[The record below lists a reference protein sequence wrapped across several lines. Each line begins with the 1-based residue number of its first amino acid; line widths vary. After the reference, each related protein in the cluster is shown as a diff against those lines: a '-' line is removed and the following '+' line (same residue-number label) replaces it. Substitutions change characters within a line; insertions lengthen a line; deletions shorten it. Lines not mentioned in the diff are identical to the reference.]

1 MSPERELTEAELREK
16 RGEGPDTARLR
27 YLDPSM
33 CRFYPG
39 NFAALHLEIT
49 GIWVYGGVYAAY
61 CFPVER
67 RSEFIGIIQSRRTGD
82 DLEIGIVRRLEDF
95 PEDQAELVRAALQRR
110 YFFHT
115 IDRILRIGW
124 DGGYVSM
131 RVDTDKGPASFLMRW
146 SNDRA
151 VSFGRDGKLLIDVDD
166 NRYLI
171 PRVDAL
177 PPRERSAFT
186 RIIYW

>member
-16 RGEGPDTARLR
+16 RGEGPDTSRLR
-27 YLDPSM
+27 YLDPLI

-61 CFPVER
+61 CFPVAR

-82 DLEIGIVRRLEDF
+82 DLEIGIVRRLDDF
-95 PEDQAELVRAALQRR
+95 PEDQAELVRMALRRR

-115 IDRILRIGW
+115 ISHIRRIGW

-131 RVDTDKGPASFLMRW
+131 LVDTDKGSASFLMRW

-151 VSFGRDGKLLIDVDD
+151 VSFGRSGKLLIDVND

-171 PRVDAL
+171 PNIGEL
-177 PPRERSAFT
+177 PARERRAFT

>member
-1 MSPERELTEAELREK
+1 MSDRQLTEAEQCEK
-16 RGEGPDTARLR
+16 RGEGPGNADLR
-27 YLDPSM
+27 YLTPSM

-39 NFAALHLEIT
+39 NFSALHLEIT

-61 CFPVER
+61 CFPVKR
-67 RSEFIGIIQSRRTGD
+67 RGEFISIIQGRRTRD
-82 DLEIGIVRRLEDF
+82 DIEIGIVHRLDEF
-95 PEDQAELVRAALQRR
+95 PEDQVELVRAALQRR

-115 IDRILRIGW
+115 ISRIRRIGW

-131 RVDTDKGPASFLMRW
+131 RVDTDKGMASFLMRW

-151 VSFGRDGKLLIDVDD
+151 VSFGREGKLLIDVDD

-171 PRVDAL
+171 PRVNDL
-177 PPRERSAFT
+177 LPRERSAFT

>member
-1 MSPERELTEAELREK
+1 MSELNLTEAQKREK
-16 RGEGPDTARLR
+16 RGEGPDSSKLR

-39 NFAALHLEIT
+39 NFAALHIEIT

-61 CFPVER
+61 CFPVEHR
-67 RSEFIGIIQSRRTGD
+67 EEFIAIIQSRRTGD
-82 DLEIGIVRRLEDF
+82 DIEIGVLRRLKDF
-95 PEDQAELVRAALQRR
+95 PVDQVNLVQAALQRR

-115 IDRILRIGW
+115 VERIRHIGW

-131 RVDTDKGPASFLMRW
+131 RVDTDKGQVSFLMRW

-171 PRVDAL
+171 PRVNDL
-177 PPRERSAFT
+177 PSRERTVFT

>member
-1 MSPERELTEAELREK
+1 MSGPRELTEAEQREK
-16 RGEGPDTARLR
+16 RGEGPDSSQLR
-27 YLDPSM
+27 YLTPAT

-67 RSEFIGIIQSRRTGD
+67 RNEFIAIVQSRRRGD
-82 DLEIGIVRRLEDF
+82 DLEIGIVRRLDDF
-95 PEDQAELVRAALQRR
+95 PAEQAELVRSALQRR

-115 IDRILRIGW
+115 ISRVRRIGW

-131 RVDTDKGPASFLMRW
+131 SVDTDKGPVEFLMRW

-151 VSFGRDGKLLIDVDD
+151 VSFGSGGKLLIDVDD

-171 PRVDAL
+171 PQVDAL